1 MSRQERVLPSLGR
14 AARRERDD
22 RIFVVATEDT
32 YVPKQYFEALA
43 LSRVRVLVLE
53 TRDKDSA
60 PSQVVERLRAAFDHA
75 TLRKER
81 AEADEFWVL
90 VDTDHHF
97 APNHTRGTVM
107 ALDAAR
113 QRGFGIAVSNPCF
126 EVWLVLHHEDCVEP
140 FAHADDVCAR
150 LRARLGSYNKTRLD
164 STHFTLSGARSAIT
178 RARPGAQPQ
187 RSIKL
192 QRTKSR
198 ITGVHAHGAAPRRT
212 NLADRRALN
221 RYHDA

>member
-60 PSQVVERLRAAFDHA
+60 PGQVVERLRASFDHA

-81 AEADEFWVL
+81 A
-90 VDTDHHF
+90 
-97 APNHTRGTVM
+97 P
-107 ALDAAR
+107 
-113 QRGFGIAVSNPCF
+113 
-126 EVWLVLHHEDCVEP
+126 
-140 FAHADDVCAR
+140 
-150 LRARLGSYNKTRLD
+150 
-164 STHFTLSGARSAIT
+164 
-178 RARPGAQPQ
+178 
-187 RSIKL
+187 
-192 QRTKSR
+192 
-198 ITGVHAHGAAPRRT
+198 AHGAPPRRT
-212 NLADRRALN
+212 NLADRRHLN